1 MLDTDWIVL
10 LSAGALAFS
19 VMNYVLLDGTDL
31 GVGVLMGLTRCGKDR
46 RAMAVTIL
54 PIWDANETWLVLGGG
69 GLLALFPLAYA
80 ILLPALY
87 LPFIAMFL
95 ALILRAVA
103 LEFRDYAPSDRIKR
117 GVDGLLLGGSL
128 LAGAAQGMV
137 LGTLV
142 QGISNHGGQYSGDG
156 TEWLGMFPLYCGA
169 VLVLGYTWLGACW
182 LYWRT
187 EAELQWRS
195 ALQARALALIT
206 IVLLLVLVV
215 WTATLDTRYAQRLS
229 DRLVWLPT
237 ATLLI
242 ALLIGF
248 TLGFRSRRQYLP
260 LFAAL
265 GIFVLA
271 FALMI
276 VALYPL
282 IVPPYLTLQAAA
294 SSPTSQIFMLV
305 GFAVLIPVTLI
316 YNTYGFK
323 VFSGKVRAARD

>member
-1 MLDTDWIVL
+1 MDTDWITL
-10 LSAGALAFS
+10 LCAAALAFS

-31 GVGVLMGLTRCGKDR
+31 GVGMLMGLTTSSQDR

-80 ILLPALY
+80 VLLPALY
-87 LPFIAMFL
+87 LPFIVMFL

-103 LEFRDYAPSDRIKR
+103 LEFRDYAPSEAAKR
-117 GVDGLLLGGSL
+117 WVDGMMLGGSL
-128 LAGAAQGMV
+128 CTGAIQGII

-142 QGISNHGGQYSGDG
+142 QGVPHKGGQYTGDG
-156 TEWLGMFPLYCGA
+156 GEWLTPFPLFCGG
-169 VLVLGYTWLGACW
+169 VLVLGYAWLGTCW

-187 EAELQWRS
+187 VDELQWRS
-195 ALQARALALIT
+195 ARQAKWLALVT
-206 IVLLLVLVV
+206 VTLLLILVG
-215 WTATLDTRYAQRLS
+215 WTSTLQGQYLQRLS
-229 DRLVWLPT
+229 DVRVWLT
-237 ATLLI
+237 SAVLLGTLLVV
-242 ALLIGF
+242 F
-248 TLGFRSRRQYLP
+248 PLGFRSRFHGLP

-265 GIFVLA
+265 GVFILA
-271 FALMI
+271 FALML

-282 IVPPYLTLQAAA
+282 IVPPDLTLQAAT
-294 SSPTSQIFMLV
+294 SSPKSQVFMLV

-323 VFSGKVRAARD
+323 VFSGKVRVGE